1 MLVGNNLPVDSH
13 HSKFTWKLE
22 NSVRHAELN
31 ATSRVRVGSVVML
44 IYITFAD
51 TWRSSLIRLVEV
63 FFMVVIAVVV
73 STGYPIELS
82 KTRNRSRLLGT
93 IANVAPGEDMDHWAV
108 VAKRMNAYLI
118 QDSNVSGFDRFFD
131 GKDCRKFFEKK
142 LKPLMSRRIKDYRVA
157 TYELVPLI
165 ADVVKHPST

>member
-1 MLVGNNLPVDSH
+1 MYEEDASEHCGKSCLRAAVSIYQQRIIDQFNRDKEYNPVLVGNNLPVDSH
-13 HSKFTWKLE
+13 HTKFTWKLE

-63 FFMVVIAVVV
+63 FFMVFIAVVV

-82 KTRNRSRLLGT
+82 KTRNRSRLLG
-93 IANVAPGEDMDHWAV
+93 
-108 VAKRMNAYLI
+108 
-118 QDSNVSGFDRFFD
+118 Q
-131 GKDCRKFFEKK
+131 
-142 LKPLMSRRIKDYRVA
+142 
-157 TYELVPLI
+157 
-165 ADVVKHPST
+165 